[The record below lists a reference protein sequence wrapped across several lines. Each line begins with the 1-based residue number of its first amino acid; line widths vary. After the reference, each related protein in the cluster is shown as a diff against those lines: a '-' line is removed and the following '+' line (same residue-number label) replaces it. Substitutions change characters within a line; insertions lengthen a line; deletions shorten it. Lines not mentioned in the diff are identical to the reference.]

1 MAKKSIEERL
11 AKNAEYWRKRFQ
23 QLEEARHKD
32 VQSLLPDIDRIY
44 KQAQAEMER
53 EIRAWYQRIA
63 DNNGVSMAEARK
75 LLSKNELKE
84 FKWTV
89 EEYIKRGKENA
100 MDQRWIKELE
110 NASAKFHINRLEAL
124 KLQVQQSLEVVYG
137 NQLDQLDT
145 SMRELYQEG
154 YYRTAFEL
162 QKGFRIGF
170 PVAAVDQNKLDKL
183 IKKPWAPD
191 GKNFSD
197 RIWQNKARLISEVH
211 IELTRMCLTGA
222 APDAAIRNIAK
233 KMNTSR
239 YNAGRLVMT
248 EAAYFGSVSQKKCFS
263 DLDVEQYEICA
274 TPDSHTSDICQSLD
288 GKVFDMKDY
297 EAGVTA
303 PPFHVFCRTCTVP
316 YFNDEFT
323 AGELRAA
330 RGTDGKTYYVPAD
343 TKYPEWKKQFIDSSK
358 TGLQKVT
365 LDDKIKSEDRS
376 HALPAKSPEVQ
387 KILDRYPVI
396 KGAHSFDADIVATN
410 PKYKDSQ
417 KKQDTYY
424 THNCQR
430 CVNAYE
436 ARRRGY
442 DVTASARLLKND
454 TLPYMMNDKGWA
466 NVYENGRA
474 NLVKC
479 VSNSSHNVKREVR
492 EQLLSWGDG
501 ARAIVRVQWK
511 GGAGGHVFIAEC
523 HGSDVHF
530 LDPQNGNLDVGDYFN
545 YAKVNQTYVLRIDNM
560 EFDVV

>member
-1 MAKKSIEERL
+1 MERNR
-11 AKNAEYWRKRFQ
+11 KYWRQRFQ

-32 VQSLLPDIDRIY
+32 VQTLLPDIDRIY
-44 KQAQAEMER
+44 KQAQAEMEK
-53 EIRAWYQRIA
+53 EIRAWYQRLA

-100 MDQRWIKELE
+100 RDQRWMKELE

-162 QKGFRIGF
+162 QKGFHIGF
-170 PVAAVDQNKLDKL
+170 PVAAVDQNKLDKI

-211 IELTRMCLTGA
+211 TELTRMCMTGA

-248 EAAYFGSVSQKKCFS
+248 EAAYFGSVSQKDCFN

-274 TPDSHTSDICQSLD
+274 TLDSHASDICQSLD
-288 GKVFDMKDY
+288 GKVFAMKDY

-316 YFNDEFT
+316 YFDDEFT

-330 RGTDGKTYYVPAD
+330 RGADGKTYYVPAD
-343 TKYPEWKKQFIDSSK
+343 MKYPEWKGQFAGKRPENLNKSVAKSSLDDIMELPKYEEAILPEAKFLQYALNPEKDKNKAKAFKQALGYDLSNYKDLIQNIRQHLPEYEAIPKGDHGWGMTYEVIMELEGPNGKRAKVLTAWIDDKQSGK
-358 TGLQKVT
+358 MRLVT
-365 LDDKIKSEDRS
+365 L
-376 HALPAKSPEVQ
+376 
-387 KILDRYPVI
+387 
-396 KGAHSFDADIVATN
+396 
-410 PKYKDSQ
+410 
-417 KKQDTYY
+417 
-424 THNCQR
+424 
-430 CVNAYE
+430 
-436 ARRRGY
+436 
-442 DVTASARLLKND
+442 
-454 TLPYMMNDKGWA
+454 
-466 NVYENGRA
+466 
-474 NLVKC
+474 
-479 VSNSSHNVKREVR
+479 
-492 EQLLSWGDG
+492 
-501 ARAIVRVQWK
+501 
-511 GGAGGHVFIAEC
+511 HV
-523 HGSDVHF
+523 D
-530 LDPQNGNLDVGDYFN
+530 
-545 YAKVNQTYVLRIDNM
+545 
-560 EFDVV
+560 